1 MYYKWAKRNTGDDKN
16 VEVSIT
22 DETVTSEMGVQLTPI
37 SQIGE
42 FNATGLVELNTVQLT
57 PISTRDENKKSDTD
71 GMLTRLYL
79 SLIHI

>member
-1 MYYKWAKRNTGDDKN
+1 MNTNDDKN

-22 DETVTSEMGVQLTPI
+22 DETFTSEMGVQLTPI

-42 FNATGLVELNTVQLT
+42 SSATELVEVNTVQLT

-71 GMLTRLYL
+71 EMLTRLYSMML